1 MKKKKHSHIK
11 KAERLEI
18 AILLKRKYGVREI
31 ARALHRS
38 PATISEEIKNNSVKG
53 VYNPQKAHHKAYVKR
68 KYSKYQGMN
77 VADNPA
83 LWDYIKEKIK
93 EDWSPEMISGRIRKI
108 DNQIRSI
115 SPKGIYKFV
124 FSVYGRNLERFLA
137 YKGRKRKPKT
147 TRKVLSLKER
157 MFIDQRPKIV
167 DKRKRFGDWE
177 GDFIVSGREGK
188 GVLLVFYERKS
199 KYVILKKLLS
209 KKIEEVHRAIYEIT
223 GGVFMNTLTLDN
235 DIVFRKH
242 KELSEILGT
251 PIYFCHPYHSWE
263 KGGVENTNK
272 LIRRYI
278 SKGSD
283 ISQYSNQYIRMIE
296 DKLNDRPRKCLNYKT
311 PNEVMRENRQ
321 FKEEAKYRLDDILK
335 VGEIK
340 KAECS
345 V

>member
-1 MKKKKHSHIK
+1 MK
-11 KAERLEI
+11 
-18 AILLKRKYGVREI
+18 KRKYKHIDKIERKEIALLLSKGYSFRDIGKALGRSPNSISREI
-31 ARALHRS
+31 R
-38 PATISEEIKNNSVKG
+38 ENSVLG
-53 VYNPQKAHHKAYVKR
+53 SYYSEKANHKAYVKR
-68 KYSKYQGMN
+68 KYSKYQGMK
-77 VADNPA
+77 VVDNPA
-83 LWDYIKEKIK
+83 LWGYIKEKIR

-108 DNQIRSI
+108 DNHLRSI

-147 TRKVLSLKER
+147 ARKVLGLKER

-167 DKRKRFGDWE
+167 DQRRRFGDWE
-177 GDFIVSGREGK
+177 GDFIVSGKEGK

-199 KYVILKKLLS
+199 RYVLLKKLLS
-209 KKIEEVHRAIYEIT
+209 RKIEEVHRAIYEIT

-242 KELSEILGT
+242 KELSEILET

-278 SKGSD
+278 PKGGD

-296 DKLNDRPRKCLNYKT
+296 DKLNNRPRKCLNYKT
-311 PNEVMRENRQ
+311 PNEVMKENRQ
-321 FKEEAKYRLDDILK
+321 FKEEIKYTLSDILK
-335 VGEIK
+335 VDK
-340 KAECS
+340 TKNLKCPT
-345 V
+345 